1 MCVADR
7 ALLLALESTDP
18 PWDHDGMY
26 PRDALLAANYSVP
39 VLWLSLFD
47 ADGLVTWPS
56 IHDGSPHTA
65 VVDHAS
71 EGVER
76 SRARLQD
83 WSSRWPSVFA
93 DMSETWLSYIA
104 AVDDPYL
111 AIWTEELSGM
121 TGDEEWAANLRGY
134 LRGLDD
140 PDSAGFREA
149 LAQSYLSSSVKG
161 LKPFDKVG
169 LVTAGYTWARQA
181 PWEGAGHGPFF
192 NDIDHSECRICAP

>member
-1 MCVADR
+1 VADR
-7 ALLLALESTDP
+7 ALLLALESTEP

-47 ADGLVTWPS
+47 ADGLVTWPG
-56 IHDGSPHTA
+56 IRDGSPYTA
-65 VVDHAS
+65 IVEPAS
-71 EGVER
+71 ECVGR
-76 SRARLQD
+76 SRTRLQD
-83 WSSRWPSVFA
+83 WSGRWPRVFA
-93 DMSETWLSYIA
+93 DISETWLSYIG

-121 TGDEEWAANLRGY
+121 TGDEEWAANLRGF

-140 PDSAGFREA
+140 PESTGFREA
-149 LAQSYLSSSVKG
+149 LRQSYLYFSG
-161 LKPFDKVG
+161 DQLDPFDKVG
-169 LVTAGYTWARQA
+169 LVTAGYTWTRQA

-192 NDIDHSECRICAP
+192 RDFDHRGCRICAP